1 MDNIPAEQPLDS
13 HRVDLCTLVIVYY
26 PMPSLAG
33 ELSLSDQELKP
44 LIDDSRLIGGI
55 YNMAYDSCIIV
66 SNDHWKEDAGG
77 ISRHCFLLA
86 TAADWNDPDSF
97 TEDDAYA
104 ILLRVEGPEGLP
116 SEDELMKVREEAMR
130 EIVINDTS
138 EPGEVPGTSETI
150 IDVLTKNEIQ
160 FSGIKAKILGTL
172 YQEDG
177 DLKFG
182 SDVDTFYSSARYKVY
197 KPREFALSKIGS
209 FQIQDDAAGIRLG
222 RIRYSSTERN
232 ELYENADVRVDIED
246 FIGSKTAVFGMT
258 RTGKSNTM
266 KIIAT
271 AVFEHAIKQGT
282 DIGQLLFDPAGE
294 YANPNVQDERA
305 LAELGEEAVTIY
317 RWGDSYEEGIEA
329 NVESLKMNFFDEE
342 YIEAVWT
349 TIYQHVPSD
358 AQYKKNFKAAN
369 VIGPAE
375 RSDNY
380 SEYYRAQRRRAAL
393 YATLTEA
400 GFSVPSDF
408 SIPVQIN
415 KDVLAEVNRGV
426 DEEDQYKTE
435 GGTLYLNRSTL
446 KEFWHQVAD
455 KRDDIEDV
463 DADWVDNGLDAILG
477 MLAQDAGS
485 GYKILSTAKK
495 YHDPRTEGYYAK
507 KIYDDLAD
515 GKIVI
520 VDMSTG
526 TQSAIQMTSERII
539 RHVMQT
545 AVDRFVGNKDLHD
558 IQIYIEEA
566 HQLFNRDHLEEAE
579 DDDPYVRL
587 AKEAAKFN
595 IGLTYATQEVT
606 GVDDRVLANTAN
618 WIVTHLN
625 NKNETRQLSKY
636 YNFEDFD
643 RLTREAEDVGFAR
656 IKTKTGKYII
666 PTQIDLFDEERLIQA
681 KRLHQQQ
688 TGE

>member
-1 MDNIPAEQPLDS
+1 MS
-13 HRVDLCTLVIVYY
+13 
-26 PMPSLAG
+26 SLAS

-44 LIDDSRLIGGI
+44 LIDDSQLIGGV
-55 YNMAYDSCIIV
+55 YNMAYDHCVIV
-66 SNDHWKEDAGG
+66 SNDHWKENAGG
-77 ISRHCFLLA
+77 VPRHCFLLA
-86 TAADWNDPDSF
+86 TAADWDNPESF
-97 TEDDAYA
+97 DEEDAYA

-130 EIVINDTS
+130 EMVADETA
-138 EPGEVPGTSETI
+138 EPGEVPGSSETI
-150 IDVLTKNEIQ
+150 MDVLTKNEIQ

-197 KPREFALSKIGS
+197 KPGEEALSKIGS
-209 FQIQDDAAGIRLG
+209 FQVGGDKEGIRLG
-222 RIRYSSTERN
+222 RIRYSSTERG
-232 ELYENADVRVDIED
+232 EVYEDADVRVDIED

-271 AVFEHAIKQGT
+271 AVFEHAVKEDT
-282 DIGQLLFDPAGE
+282 EIGQLLFDPAGE

-305 LAELGEEAVTIY
+305 LAELGEDVVTIF
-317 RWGDSYEEGIEA
+317 RWGEGDADVDA
-329 NVESLKMNFFDEE
+329 NVESLKMNFFDENH
-342 YIEAVWT
+342 IEAVWT
-349 TIYQHVPSD
+349 TICQHVPSD

-369 VIGPAE
+369 VIGPEEA
-375 RSDNY
+375 SDNY

-393 YATLTEA
+393 YATLDEA
-400 GFSVPSDF
+400 GFTVPSGF
-408 SIPVQIN
+408 SIPVSIN
-415 KDVLAEVNRGV
+415 KDVLAVVNDGL
-426 DEEDQYKTE
+426 DGADQYE
-435 GGTLYLNRSTL
+435 SDGGTVYLNQDTL
-446 KEFWHQVAD
+446 NDFWHRIAD
-455 KRDDIEDV
+455 KRDEIEDV

-485 GYKILSTAKK
+485 GYKILSTAKI
-495 YHDPRTEGYYAK
+495 YHDPATTGYYAE
-507 KIYDDLAD
+507 KIYEALAD
-515 GKIVI
+515 GRIVI

-526 TQSAIQMTSERII
+526 TQSAVQMTSERVV
-539 RHVMQT
+539 RHVMDR
-545 AVDRFVGNKDLHD
+545 AVERFVANQPLHN

-606 GVDDRVLANTAN
+606 GVDERVLANTAN
-618 WIVTHLN
+618 WVVTHLN

-636 YNFEDFD
+636 YNFEDFS
-643 RLTREAEDVGFAR
+643 RLIREAEDVGFAR
-656 IKTKTGKYII
+656 IKTKTGNYIL
-666 PTQIDLFDEERLIQA
+666 PTQIDLFDEARLDKAKTLYER
-681 KRLHQQQ
+681 Q
-688 TGE
+688 TSE